1 MNAVFVPPPALAAV
15 PELARRFGVILAAM
29 LVVVARRFVRE
40 PRLILLNVPVWRWL
54 SRAIW
59 RFARALTRPVVVRA
73 SRAGRIMGART
84 PRQPLPGARGWL
96 LRELG
101 WEIAVYRSQLEDLLA
116 EPDMRAALVV
126 MPGAGR
132 VLRPLCRMLGVDVPG
147 VALPVAV
154 TAEVSARRNARRRAA
169 RVAVWP
175 RKGLP
180 QLAKGAWFAPPVKNW
195 A

>member
-1 MNAVFVPPPALAAV
+1 MNAVFVPIPALAAA

-29 LVVVARRFVRE
+29 LMVVARRFVRE

-54 SRAIW
+54 SQAIW

-73 SRAGRIMGART
+73 SRAGRVMGART
-84 PRQPLPGARGWL
+84 ARQPLPGARGWL

-116 EPDMRAALVV
+116 EPDMRAALVA

-147 VALPVAV
+147 GGVAGCGDGGGFCAQECEAAGGAGGGLA
-154 TAEVSARRNARRRAA
+154 AEGLAA
-169 RVAVWP
+169 ISEGGVVCAA
-175 RKGLP
+175 G
-180 QLAKGAWFAPPVKNW
+180 
-195 A
+195 